1 MERKLNLFNDIGRKI
16 EDELDFDFSVSEI
29 RIEDSQSFYQRIKQP
44 FDQDFSNP
52 KSNERLQSAV
62 FFAGGASVAAGAV
75 TAAARTG

>member
-52 KSNERLQSAV
+52 NRKIFYPAQYCRGK
-62 FFAGGASVAAGAV
+62 F
-75 TAAARTG
+75 